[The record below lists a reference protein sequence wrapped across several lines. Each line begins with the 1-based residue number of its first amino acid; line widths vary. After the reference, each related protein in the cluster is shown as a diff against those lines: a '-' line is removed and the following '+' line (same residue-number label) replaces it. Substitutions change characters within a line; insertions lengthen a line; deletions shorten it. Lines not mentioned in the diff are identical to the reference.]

1 LAWEPRSRRRLF
13 TALRLCQ
20 PGAAGSLQLGLLRQ
34 KCLKREA
41 GTLQPLLPQLQYL
54 AGLIEQPP
62 VVTYQQIATTVAGQS
77 LAQPRDA
84 TGIQVVVRLIEQQK
98 VSWSRKQC
106 QQAQTGELAA
116 AQGAD
121 RGMGIESEA
130 RLCQQVG
137 EIAAQVPA
145 ISQPLEIVQGAAPL
159 LDALKGPQRLAPAD
173 KVRHAGCTV
182 MSLSRRKLGQPAD
195 GGQPL
200 NLASSR
206 AALARQQFEQQAL
219 ADAVAADQG
228 AARSG
233 QSEGKGHSA
242 GAEGQLQGVD
252 MTCDMGHLNS
262 CGPMRK
268 PQAKSQAK

>member
-1 LAWEPRSRRRLF
+1 MA
-13 TALRLCQ
+13 C
-20 PGAAGSLQLGLLRQ
+20 
-34 KCLKREA
+34 
-41 GTLQPLLPQLQYL
+41 
-54 AGLIEQPP
+54 
-62 VVTYQQIATTVAGQS
+62 QQIATTVAGQS

-98 VSWSRKQC
+98 VSRSRKQR
-106 QQAQTGELAA
+106 QQAQAGELAA

-137 EIAAQVPA
+137 KIAAQVPA
-145 ISQPLEIVQGAAPL
+145 ISQQLEIVQGAAPL

-173 KVRHAGCTV
+173 HVGHAGSV
-182 MSLSRRKLGQPAD
+182 GIILRGRKLGQPAD

-200 NLASSR
+200 NLARSR
-206 AALARQQFEQQAL
+206 AALARQQFQQQAL

-242 GAEGQLQGVD
+242 GTEGQLQDVD

-262 CGPMRK
+262 CGPMRES
-268 PQAKSQAK
+268 QAKSQAK